1 MYLYMYDMLP
11 HYIFHVFPRFCHP
24 LSYLMVG
31 SFPFTYLEV
40 LQSLK
45 SQSVSP
51 VAPFPL
57 SDQYVKNVS
66 AAQAAAGGG
75 GDETAE
81 PAPKKP
87 KKNDQNST
95 GHSEWMYGSIRKDY
109 ISKLV
114 EGGMDYKSATSEW
127 DGSHEKA
134 VYLSVVSVQE
144 LKRRKFLKAGETEN
158 PWHQKIHGK

>member
-1 MYLYMYDMLP
+1 MFA
-11 HYIFHVFPRFCHP
+11 HYIFHVFPSFCHP
-24 LSYLMVG
+24 LSYLLVG

-51 VAPFPL
+51 VAAFPL

-66 AAQAAAGGG
+66 AAQAAAVEGEG
-75 GDETAE
+75 ETAE
-81 PAPKKP
+81 RAPKKP
-87 KKNDQNST
+87 KKSNSENPM
-95 GHSEWMYGSIRKDY
+95 GHSEWTYGSIRKEY

-114 EGGMDYKSATSEW
+114 EGGMDYKSAASEW
-127 DGSHEKA
+127 DSSHEKA
-134 VYLSVVSVQE
+134 VYLSVVSVPE

-158 PWHQKIHGK
+158 PWHQKVHGN